1 MKLVD
6 TKKAFPA
13 LMAGFFL
20 VAVGTGT
27 ASALAE
33 GDVVATVDG
42 KAITASDVAF
52 ATRELETQLA
62 RYPEPRRREL
72 IIRYLVDRALM
83 VKAARAA
90 GIDKTPAYKKR
101 LQYLQDQA
109 LRDLLF
115 KKETAVSDA
124 DARAFYDKLVAK
136 EPPREEIRARH
147 ILVKTEDEAKAI
159 IKELEGGADFAALAK
174 AKSTGPSGKKSGGDL
189 GFFGAGQMIKPFE
202 KAAFAL
208 KKGEISKP
216 VKTKFGWHVIKLED
230 RRQSKPPAF
239 EGIKDKL
246 IPLLRRTKGEEL
258 ISRLRKSAKIEFMD
272 KKAVKDKKENGDG
285 KKTGADKPAE

>member
-1 MKLVD
+1 MKLAG
-6 TKKAFPA
+6 TKKATPA
-13 LMAGFFL
+13 VMAGFFL
-20 VAVGTGT
+20 VAI
-27 ASALAE
+27 SAGLARAE
-33 GDVVATVDG
+33 ADVVAIVDG

-83 VKAARAA
+83 VKAARDA
-90 GIDKTPAYKKR
+90 GIDKTPAYQKR
-101 LQYLQDQA
+101 LAYLQDQA
-109 LRDLLF
+109 LRDVLF
-115 KKETAVSDA
+115 KQETAVSDA
-124 DARAFYDKLVAK
+124 DAKAFYDKLVAK

-159 IKELEGGADFAALAK
+159 IKELEGGADFAELAK
-174 AKSTGPSGKKSGGDL
+174 ARSTGPSGKKSGGDL
-189 GFFGAGQMIKPFE
+189 GYFGAGQMIKPFE
-202 KAAFAL
+202 KVAFAL

-258 ISRLRKSAKIEFMD
+258 ISRLRKAAKIEFMN
-272 KKAVKDKKENGDG
+272 KKTVKDTGDDKDG
-285 KKTGADKPAE
+285 KKAGADKPAE